1 MRSTQ
6 QIAEHATFQ
15 NFANCYWREIDAGRT
30 TRHGTEAEPG
40 VECVEW
46 LLPSQRAALRA
57 EIVSR
62 SLCGPCG
69 FGRIW
74 KRPLPDA
81 SPDAACWQP
90 TEPFT
95 ALCCLAGESYRR
107 MEDKGAGADLRGSE
121 LELLLRVLQSY
132 QSVQRYLE
140 ASPADPAADGDEAG
154 YEDEFIAAEQSLVFG
169 HWLHPT
175 PKSLQG
181 MTPWQ
186 QPVYA
191 PELGGRFRLRWFA
204 APAARVSHRSAVH
217 QSAPEMIAAVL
228 GGSLSRLSPRE
239 DELLIPMHPLQ
250 AEALALDPA
259 VQEMLERGTLRALG
273 DAGPEFT
280 ATSSVRTVYSPD
292 SPWMLKFSLPVRIT
306 NSIRVNR
313 RHELDAG
320 VIMAKLIGAV
330 GRDLG
335 PRFGFVLDPAYITLD
350 SPDGGESGFEVILRE
365 NPFAGGR
372 QRGVAT
378 IAALAADPLPGR
390 PSRLERIV
398 RRVAMQRDGGM
409 AEAARRW
416 FDAYLD
422 CALDPVLRLYDLHG
436 VALEAHQQNGLLELR
451 DGMPARFLYRDN
463 QGFYLSSAYRDRL
476 RRLIPEAD
484 NIRSLYYEEGEI
496 NRRFSYYVIVNQIF
510 SVIARMGKD
519 RLAAEEDLL
528 RILRAR
534 LERLAL
540 TLTQAG
546 RRFAEGVLDSPTIGA
561 KLNLT
566 TRLLN
571 IDELQAA
578 NEADLYA
585 QWPNPL
591 CRTGAAA
598 AERGRHALSA

>member
-1 MRSTQ
+1 MMRSTQ

-30 TRHGTEAEPG
+30 TRHGAEAEPG

-46 LLPSQRAALRA
+46 LLPSQRTALRA

-74 KRPLPDA
+74 KRALPDE
-81 SPDAACWQP
+81 PWQP

-107 MEDKGAGADLRGSE
+107 MEGKGARSDLRGSE

-132 QSVQRYLE
+132 QSVHRYLD
-140 ASPADPAADGDEAG
+140 AAQAADGE
-154 YEDEFIAAEQSLVFG
+154 EDDFIAAEQSLVFG

-204 APAARVSHRSAVH
+204 APAAKVSHRSAFR
-217 QSAPEMIAAVL
+217 QSAPEMIAAIL
-228 GGSLSRLSPRE
+228 GDGGAAFAPKA

-250 AEALALDPA
+250 ADALALDPV
-259 VQEMLERGTLRALG
+259 VQAMLERGALRALG
-273 DAGPEFT
+273 AAGPEFT

-330 GRDLG
+330 GPTLG
-335 PRFGFVLDPAYITLD
+335 QRLGFVLDPAYITLN
-350 SPDGGESGFEVILRE
+350 SCDGSESGQ
-365 NPFAGGR
+365 N
-372 QRGVAT
+372 
-378 IAALAADPLPGR
+378 AAI
-390 PSRLERIV
+390 S
-398 RRVAMQRDGGM
+398 
-409 AEAARRW
+409 
-416 FDAYLD
+416 
-422 CALDPVLRLYDLHG
+422 
-436 VALEAHQQNGLLELR
+436 
-451 DGMPARFLYRDN
+451 
-463 QGFYLSSAYRDRL
+463 
-476 RRLIPEAD
+476 
-484 NIRSLYYEEGEI
+484 
-496 NRRFSYYVIVNQIF
+496 
-510 SVIARMGKD
+510 
-519 RLAAEEDLL
+519 
-528 RILRAR
+528 
-534 LERLAL
+534 
-540 TLTQAG
+540 
-546 RRFAEGVLDSPTIGA
+546 
-561 KLNLT
+561 
-566 TRLLN
+566 
-571 IDELQAA
+571 
-578 NEADLYA
+578 
-585 QWPNPL
+585 
-591 CRTGAAA
+591 
-598 AERGRHALSA
+598 